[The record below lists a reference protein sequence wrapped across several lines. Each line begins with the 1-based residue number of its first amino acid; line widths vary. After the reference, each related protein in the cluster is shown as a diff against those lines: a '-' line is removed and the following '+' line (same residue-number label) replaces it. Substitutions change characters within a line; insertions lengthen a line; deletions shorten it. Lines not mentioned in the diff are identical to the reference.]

1 MAERSSQ
8 ELGLRINVT
17 DKQAYQ
23 GGGRATVKD
32 YDVQDTSNGASRVLA
47 GIMDAAGGIAQRKFE
62 TNVQEQIVKGSRAR
76 MAGEAEDAIESD
88 AFAAPFVRNGYRQQD
103 YRIKQADFSI
113 RMGQLAENAGRKMTP
128 EQFSKQMGQEAQGI
142 LKSLDGLP
150 AEAHVQ
156 GLMQQTK
163 AEETLMT
170 KQAQN
175 HAGWLIEE
183 GTKPFLAQGNSILA
197 KLSKA
202 QAQGDDLTYR
212 SATEEAAL
220 YHMNLLN
227 TGAIPDGAREKVAKQ
242 FLMGALD
249 LNQRKV
255 YEDLRDAGAL
265 DTMSFDDRRELNGA
279 YERSQASTR
288 AIESMADLQAD
299 ATFQMG
305 VESGAS
311 NLDEAAVYAKDRVAR
326 KLWSP
331 EQALNFVQSA
341 QKGVANRQL
350 MGNMVS
356 ALEAGDINTLNTL
369 GFEVDE
375 ALTKYD
381 QLAAANGISASQRLA
396 NNTKLGLRLG
406 VFPKN
411 YGAAVGASVR
421 AVLASDGTV
430 QPEMV
435 QVLNTVTEQVEQA
448 RKLNPS
454 AGNVLLSGIPEEQ
467 RGAVAFMLNQAEKGI
482 EPGQALKEYGAH
494 DLVATQQEDFQKLA
508 NNQKFRKLLAGAV
521 DDKFLSGITGRLGN
535 FVTGSSNLSDNTAVM
550 AMYTRA
556 VKEEAIQLSGDRR
569 NAGMLLTDDGHA
581 SLLKNAAANVADR
594 TIQVGKHGVIFDR
607 ERAPL
612 ILPRGV
618 SPAQVFG
625 SRDTRQIGEVL
636 AERYPPEVMGSWGS
650 ADTSAG
656 GSGGL
661 GGWLGEKSTIAFEY
675 TRQGGLYRLQLLPD
689 GGELDRVKVDPK
701 AIGTEA
707 NRRNAAHVNAQR
719 AADLGAEVDV
729 SGRETTPSYG
739 PTTAPGMLG
748 QGNIDLNARPTVQNA
763 DGSISTVRSISIGV
777 DDGEVLIPTVSD
789 DGRIMS
795 NDEAI
800 KAYKQTGRNLG
811 KFDTPENATA
821 YAESLHNAQAQQYG
835 TRKVLTIDGGN
846 ASGMQRRGVYDWRR
860 DMLSHEGYRDTVY
873 KDRNGLAV
881 GVGRNV
887 TGQLKEGDRITREQA
902 QRWFAED
909 TDNALIAGNRI
920 ARELGVTN
928 QQAILGLAGAAFQ
941 LGEGGL
947 GEFKQTK
954 KAIQSKDW
962 EGFKK
967 QVYDSAWAKQT
978 PERVKAFLGY
988 MQPHFTEMA
997 TGPDWYSEATAQ

>member
-23 GGGRATVKD
+23 GGARATVKD

-47 GIMDAAGGIAQRKFE
+47 GIMDAASGIAQRKFE
-62 TNVQEQIVKGSRAR
+62 TNVQEQMVRGSRAR

-103 YRIKQADFSI
+103 YRIKQADFSV
-113 RMGQLAENAGRKMTP
+113 RMGQLAEGDGRKMTP

-288 AIESMADLQAD
+288 AVESMADLERD
-299 ATFQMG
+299 ASFQTG
-305 VESGAS
+305 VISGAVG
-311 NLDEAAVYAKDRVAR
+311 LDDAASYAKDRVAR

-331 EQALNFVQSA
+331 EQALSFVQNA
-341 QKGVANRQL
+341 QKGVSNRQL

-356 ALEAGDINTLNTL
+356 ALEAGDINQLNTL

-381 QLAAANGISASQRLA
+381 QLAAANGASVSQRLA

-435 QVLNTVTEQVEQA
+435 QTLNVITEQVAQA
-448 RKLNPS
+448 EKTNPA
-454 AGNVLLSGIPEEQ
+454 AGNVLLGGIPEEQ
-467 RGAVAFMLNQAEKGI
+467 RAAVAFMLQQSKLGI
-482 EPGQALKEYGAH
+482 EPGQALKEFGAR
-494 DLVATQQEDFQKLA
+494 DLSATQQEDFQKFA
-508 NNQKFRKLLAGAV
+508 NSQKFQKSLAGRV
-521 DDKFLSGITGRLGN
+521 DSEFLSGAFGRIGN
-535 FVTGSSNLSDNTAVM
+535 FVTGSSNLSDNTAVL
-550 AMYTRA
+550 ATYTRA
-556 VKEEAIQLSGDRR
+556 VQDEALQLSGDRR
-569 NAGMLLTDDGHA
+569 NAGLLMSEDGHETLLNLAA
-581 SLLKNAAANVADR
+581 SNVAGR
-594 TIQVGKHGVIFDR
+594 TIQVGKHGVLFDR

-618 SPAQVFG
+618 SPSQVFG
-625 SRDTRQIGEVL
+625 SQDTRQIGDVL
-636 AERYPPEVMGSWGS
+636 AEKYPPDVKGMFS
-650 ADTSAG
+650 D
-656 GSGGL
+656 
-661 GGWLGEKSTIAFEY
+661 KSTVAFEY
-675 TRQGGLYRLQLLPD
+675 TRQNGMYRIQYD
-689 GGELDRVKVDPK
+689 ENGQELDRVKIDPK
-701 AIGTEA
+701 AVGTEV
-707 NRRNAAHVNAQR
+707 NQRNAAHVNAQR
-719 AADLGAEVDV
+719 AADLGAEVDA
-729 SGRETTPSYG
+729 GG
-739 PTTAPGMLG
+739 GHKL
-748 QGNIDLNARPTVQNA
+748 L
-763 DGSISTVRSISIGV
+763 
-777 DDGEVLIPTVSD
+777 
-789 DGRIMS
+789 
-795 NDEAI
+795 
-800 KAYKQTGRNLG
+800 
-811 KFDTPENATA
+811 
-821 YAESLHNAQAQQYG
+821 
-835 TRKVLTIDGGN
+835 IDGGN

-887 TGQLKEGDRITREQA
+887 TGRLKEGDKITREQA
-902 QRWFAED
+902 QQWFAED

-920 ARELGVTN
+920 AQELGVTN

-954 KAIQSKDW
+954 KAIQLKDW
-962 EGFKK
+962 DGFKK
-967 QVYDSAWAKQT
+967 QVYASAWAKQT

>member
-23 GGGRATVKD
+23 GGARATVKD

-47 GIMDAAGGIAQRKFE
+47 GIMDAAGGIAQRKFDS
-62 TNVQEQIVKGSRAR
+62 NVQEQMVKGSRAR

-175 HAGWLIEE
+175 HAGWLVEE

-242 FLMGALD
+242 FLLGALD

-288 AIESMADLQAD
+288 SIESMADLEKD
-299 ATFQMG
+299 ASFQTG
-305 VESGAS
+305 VTSGVVGLDDAAS
-311 NLDEAAVYAKDRVAR
+311 YAKDRVAR
-326 KLWSP
+326 KLWSS
-331 EQALNFVQSA
+331 EQALSFVQNA

-350 MGNMVS
+350 MGNMVT
-356 ALEAGDINTLNTL
+356 ALEAGDINQLNTL

-381 QLAAANGISASQRLA
+381 QLAAANGASVSQRLS

-435 QVLNTVTEQVEQA
+435 QTLNVISEQVAQA
-448 RKLNPS
+448 EKTNPA
-454 AGNVLLSGIPEEQ
+454 AGNVLLGGIPEEQ
-467 RGAVAFMLNQAEKGI
+467 RAAVAFMLQQSKLGI
-482 EPGQALKEYGAH
+482 EPGQALKEFGAR
-494 DLVATQQEDFQKLA
+494 DLSATQQEDFQKFA
-508 NNQKFRKLLAGAV
+508 NSQKFQKSLAGRV
-521 DDKFLSGITGRLGN
+521 DSEFLSGAFGRIGN
-535 FVTGSSNLSDNTAVM
+535 FVTGSSNLSDNTAVL

-556 VKEEAIQLSGDRR
+556 VQDEALQLSGDRR
-569 NAGMLLTDDGHA
+569 NAGLLMSEDGHEALLNLAA
-581 SLLKNAAANVADR
+581 SNVAGR
-594 TIQVGKHGVIFDR
+594 TIQVGKHGVLFDR

-618 SPAQVFG
+618 SPEQVFG
-625 SRDTRQIGEVL
+625 AKDTQGIGNML
-636 AERYPPEVMGSWGS
+636 AEKYPPDVKGMFS
-650 ADTSAG
+650 D
-656 GSGGL
+656 
-661 GGWLGEKSTIAFEY
+661 KSTVAFEY
-675 TRQGGLYRLQLLPD
+675 TRQNGMYRIQYDED
-689 GGELDRVKVDPK
+689 GQELDRIKIDPK
-701 AIGTEA
+701 AIGTEV
-707 NRRNAAHVNAQR
+707 NRKNAAHVNAQR
-719 AADLGAEVDV
+719 AADLGAEVDA
-729 SGRETTPSYG
+729 GG
-739 PTTAPGMLG
+739 
-748 QGNIDLNARPTVQNA
+748 GNKL
-763 DGSISTVRSISIGV
+763 
-777 DDGEVLIPTVSD
+777 L
-789 DGRIMS
+789 
-795 NDEAI
+795 
-800 KAYKQTGRNLG
+800 
-811 KFDTPENATA
+811 
-821 YAESLHNAQAQQYG
+821 
-835 TRKVLTIDGGN
+835 IDGGN

-873 KDRNGLAV
+873 PDRKGLAV

-887 TGQLKEGDRITREQA
+887 TGQLKEGDKITREQA

-909 TDNALIAGNRI
+909 TDAALIAGNRI
-920 ARELGVTN
+920 AKDLGVTN
-928 QQAILGLAGAAFQ
+928 QQAILGLAGAVFQ

-954 KAIQSKDW
+954 KAIQSRDW

-967 QVYDSAWAKQT
+967 QVYDSDWAKQT
-978 PERVKAFLGY
+978 PDRVKAFLGY

>member
-23 GGGRATVKD
+23 GGARATVKD

-62 TNVQEQIVKGSRAR
+62 TSVQEQMVKGSRAR

-88 AFAAPFVRNGYRQQD
+88 AFAAPFVRSGYRQQD
-103 YRIKQADFSI
+103 YRIKQADFSV
-113 RMGQLAENAGRKMTP
+113 RMGQLAEGDGRKMTP

-288 AIESMADLQAD
+288 SIESMADLEKD
-299 ATFQMG
+299 ASFQTG
-305 VESGAS
+305 VTSGAVG
-311 NLDEAAVYAKDRVAR
+311 LDDAASYAKDRVAR
-326 KLWSP
+326 KLWSS
-331 EQALNFVQSA
+331 EQALSFVQNA

-350 MGNMVS
+350 MGNMVT
-356 ALEAGDINTLNTL
+356 ALEAGDINQLNTL

-381 QLAAANGISASQRLA
+381 QLAAANGASVSQRLS

-435 QVLNTVTEQVEQA
+435 QTLNVVSEQVAQA
-448 RKLNPS
+448 EKTNPA
-454 AGNVLLSGIPEEQ
+454 AGNVLLGGIPEEQ
-467 RGAVAFMLNQAEKGI
+467 RAAVAFMLQQSKLGI
-482 EPGQALKEYGAH
+482 EPGQALKEFGAR
-494 DLVATQQEDFQKLA
+494 DLSATQQEDFQKFA
-508 NNQKFRKLLAGAV
+508 NSQKFQKSLAGRV
-521 DDKFLSGITGRLGN
+521 DSEFLSGAFGRIGN
-535 FVTGSSNLSDNTAVM
+535 FVTGSSNLSDNTAVL

-556 VKEEAIQLSGDRR
+556 VQDEALQLSGDRR
-569 NAGMLLTDDGHA
+569 NAGLLMSEDGHETLLNLAA
-581 SLLKNAAANVADR
+581 SNVAGR
-594 TIQVGKHGVIFDR
+594 TIQVGEHGVLFDR

-625 SRDTRQIGEVL
+625 AQDTRQIGNVL
-636 AERYPPEVMGSWGS
+636 AEKYPPDVKGMFS
-650 ADTSAG
+650 D
-656 GSGGL
+656 
-661 GGWLGEKSTIAFEY
+661 KSTVAFEY
-675 TRQGGLYRLQLLPD
+675 TRQNGMYRIQYD
-689 GGELDRVKVDPK
+689 DNGQELDRVKIDPK
-701 AIGTEA
+701 AIGTEV
-707 NRRNAAHVNAQR
+707 NQRNALHVNAQR
-719 AADLGAEVDV
+719 AADLGAEVDA
-729 SGRETTPSYG
+729 GG
-739 PTTAPGMLG
+739 
-748 QGNIDLNARPTVQNA
+748 GNKL
-763 DGSISTVRSISIGV
+763 
-777 DDGEVLIPTVSD
+777 L
-789 DGRIMS
+789 
-795 NDEAI
+795 
-800 KAYKQTGRNLG
+800 
-811 KFDTPENATA
+811 
-821 YAESLHNAQAQQYG
+821 
-835 TRKVLTIDGGN
+835 IDGGN

-887 TGQLKEGDRITREQA
+887 TGRLKEGDKITREQA
-902 QRWFAED
+902 QQWFAED

-920 ARELGVTN
+920 AQELGVTN

-941 LGEGGL
+941 LGAGGL

-954 KAIQSKDW
+954 KAIQSRDW

-967 QVYDSAWAKQT
+967 QVHASAWAKQT
-978 PERVKAFLGY
+978 PDRVKAFLGY

>member
-8 ELGLRINVT
+8 ELGLRVNVT

-23 GGGRATVKD
+23 GGARATVKD

-88 AFAAPFVRNGYRQQD
+88 AFAAPFARNGYRQQD
-103 YRIKQADFSI
+103 YRIKQADFSV

-156 GLMQQTK
+156 ALMQQTK

-288 AIESMADLQAD
+288 SIESMADLEKD
-299 ATFQMG
+299 ASFQTG
-305 VESGAS
+305 VTSGVVGLDDAAS
-311 NLDEAAVYAKDRVAR
+311 YAKDRVAR

-331 EQALNFVQSA
+331 EQALSFVQNA

-350 MGNMVS
+350 MSNMVT
-356 ALEAGDINTLNTL
+356 ALEAGDINQLNTL

-381 QLAAANGISASQRLA
+381 QLAAANGASASQRLS

-435 QVLNTVTEQVEQA
+435 QTLNVISEQVAQA
-448 RKLNPS
+448 EKTNPA
-454 AGNVLLSGIPEEQ
+454 AGNVLLGGIPEEQ
-467 RGAVAFMLNQAEKGI
+467 RAAVAFMLQQSKLGI
-482 EPGQALKEYGAH
+482 EPGQALKEFGAR
-494 DLVATQQEDFQKLA
+494 DLSATQQEDFQKFA
-508 NNQKFRKLLAGAV
+508 NSQKFQKSLAGRV
-521 DDKFLSGITGRLGN
+521 DSEFLSGAFGRIGN
-535 FVTGSSNLSDNTAVM
+535 FVTGSSNLSDNTAVL

-556 VKEEAIQLSGDRR
+556 VQDEALQLSGDRR
-569 NAGMLLTDDGHA
+569 NAGLLMSEDGHETLLNLAA
-581 SLLKNAAANVADR
+581 SNVAGR
-594 TIQVGKHGVIFDR
+594 TIQVGEHGVLFDR

-625 SRDTRQIGEVL
+625 AQDTRQIGNVL
-636 AERYPPEVMGSWGS
+636 AEKYPPDVKGMFS
-650 ADTSAG
+650 D
-656 GSGGL
+656 
-661 GGWLGEKSTIAFEY
+661 KSTVAFEY
-675 TRQGGLYRLQLLPD
+675 TRQNGMYRIQYD
-689 GGELDRVKVDPK
+689 DNGQELDRIKIDPK
-701 AIGTEA
+701 AIGTEV
-707 NRRNAAHVNAQR
+707 NQRNALHVNAQR
-719 AADLGAEVDV
+719 AADLGAEVDA
-729 SGRETTPSYG
+729 GG
-739 PTTAPGMLG
+739 
-748 QGNIDLNARPTVQNA
+748 GNKL
-763 DGSISTVRSISIGV
+763 
-777 DDGEVLIPTVSD
+777 L
-789 DGRIMS
+789 
-795 NDEAI
+795 
-800 KAYKQTGRNLG
+800 
-811 KFDTPENATA
+811 
-821 YAESLHNAQAQQYG
+821 
-835 TRKVLTIDGGN
+835 IDGGN

-887 TGQLKEGDRITREQA
+887 TGQLKEGDKITREQA
-902 QRWFAED
+902 QQWFAED

-920 ARELGVTN
+920 AQELGVTN

-954 KAIQSKDW
+954 KAIQLKDW

>member
-17 DKQAYQ
+17 DRQAYQ
-23 GGGRATVKD
+23 GGARATVKD

-47 GIMDAAGGIAQRKFE
+47 GIMDAAGGIAQRKFD

-103 YRIKQADFSI
+103 YRIKQADFSV
-113 RMGQLAENAGRKMTP
+113 RMGQLAEGDGRKMTP

-288 AIESMADLQAD
+288 AIESMADLERD
-299 ATFQMG
+299 ASFQTG
-305 VESGAS
+305 VTSGVVGLDDAAS
-311 NLDEAAVYAKDRVAR
+311 YAKDRVAR

-331 EQALNFVQSA
+331 EQALNFVQNA

-356 ALEAGDINTLNTL
+356 ALEAGDINQLNTL

-381 QLAAANGISASQRLA
+381 QLAAANGASVSQRLS

-435 QVLNTVTEQVEQA
+435 QTLNVISEQVAQA
-448 RKLNPS
+448 EKTNPA
-454 AGNVLLSGIPEEQ
+454 AGNVLLGGIPEEQ
-467 RGAVAFMLNQAEKGI
+467 RAAVAFMLQQSKLGI
-482 EPGQALKEYGAH
+482 EPGQALKEFGAR
-494 DLVATQQEDFQKLA
+494 DLSATQQEDFQKFA
-508 NNQKFRKLLAGAV
+508 NSQKFQKSLAGRV
-521 DDKFLSGITGRLGN
+521 DSEFLSGAFGRIGN
-535 FVTGSSNLSDNTAVM
+535 FVTGSSNLSDNTAVL

-556 VKEEAIQLSGDRR
+556 VQDEALQLSGDRR
-569 NAGMLLTDDGHA
+569 NAGLLMSEDGHETLLNLAA
-581 SLLKNAAANVADR
+581 SNVAGR
-594 TIQVGKHGVIFDR
+594 TIQVGAHGVLFDR

-625 SRDTRQIGEVL
+625 AQDTRQIGNVL
-636 AERYPPEVMGSWGS
+636 AEKYPPDVKGMFS
-650 ADTSAG
+650 D
-656 GSGGL
+656 
-661 GGWLGEKSTIAFEY
+661 KSTVAFEY
-675 TRQGGLYRLQLLPD
+675 TRQNGMYRIQYD
-689 GGELDRVKVDPK
+689 ENGQELDRIKIDPK
-701 AIGTEA
+701 AIGTEV
-707 NRRNAAHVNAQR
+707 NQRNALHVNAQR
-719 AADLGAEVDV
+719 AADLGAEVDA
-729 SGRETTPSYG
+729 GG
-739 PTTAPGMLG
+739 
-748 QGNIDLNARPTVQNA
+748 GNKL
-763 DGSISTVRSISIGV
+763 
-777 DDGEVLIPTVSD
+777 L
-789 DGRIMS
+789 
-795 NDEAI
+795 
-800 KAYKQTGRNLG
+800 
-811 KFDTPENATA
+811 
-821 YAESLHNAQAQQYG
+821 
-835 TRKVLTIDGGN
+835 IDGGN

-887 TGQLKEGDRITREQA
+887 TGKLKEGDRITREQA
-902 QRWFAED
+902 QQWFAED

-920 ARELGVTN
+920 AQELGVTN

-954 KAIQSKDW
+954 KAIQLRDW

-967 QVYDSAWAKQT
+967 QVYESAWAKQT

>member
-32 YDVQDTSNGASRVLA
+32 YDVQDTGNGASRVLA

-62 TNVQEQIVKGSRAR
+62 TNVQEQMVKGSRAR

-103 YRIKQADFSI
+103 YRIKQADFSV
-113 RMGQLAENAGRKMTP
+113 RMGQLAEGDGRKMTP

-288 AIESMADLQAD
+288 ATESMADLERD
-299 ATFQMG
+299 ASFQTG
-305 VESGAS
+305 VVSGAVG
-311 NLDEAAVYAKDRVAR
+311 LDDAASYAKDRVAR
-326 KLWSP
+326 RLWSP
-331 EQALNFVQSA
+331 EQALNFVQNA
-341 QKGVANRQL
+341 QTGVANRQL

-356 ALEAGDINTLNTL
+356 ALEAGDINQLNTL

-435 QVLNTVTEQVEQA
+435 QVLNTITEQVEQA
-448 RKLNPS
+448 RKLNPA

-467 RGAVAFMLNQAEKGI
+467 RGAVAYMLNQAEKGI
-482 EPGQALKEYGAH
+482 EPGQALKEFGAQ

-508 NNQKFRKLLAGAV
+508 SNQKFRKLLAGAV

-594 TIQVGKHGVIFDR
+594 TIQVGKHGVLFDR

-625 SRDTRQIGEVL
+625 ARDTRQIGEVL
-636 AERYPPEVMGSWGS
+636 AERYPPEVK
-650 ADTSAG
+650 
-656 GSGGL
+656 GL
-661 GGWLGEKSTIAFEY
+661 FGDKSTIAFEY

-701 AIGTEA
+701 AIGTEV

-719 AADLGAEVDV
+719 AADLGAEVDA
-729 SGRETTPSYG
+729 GG
-739 PTTAPGMLG
+739 
-748 QGNIDLNARPTVQNA
+748 GNKL
-763 DGSISTVRSISIGV
+763 
-777 DDGEVLIPTVSD
+777 L
-789 DGRIMS
+789 
-795 NDEAI
+795 
-800 KAYKQTGRNLG
+800 
-811 KFDTPENATA
+811 
-821 YAESLHNAQAQQYG
+821 
-835 TRKVLTIDGGN
+835 IDGGN

-887 TGQLKEGDRITREQA
+887 TGRLKEGAKITREQA
-902 QRWFAED
+902 QQWFAED

-920 ARELGVTN
+920 AQELGVTN

-947 GEFKQTK
+947 GEFKKTK
-954 KAIQSKDW
+954 KAIQSRDW

-967 QVYDSAWAKQT
+967 QVHDSDWAKQT
-978 PERVKAFLGY
+978 PDRVKAFLGY

>member
-8 ELGLRINVT
+8 ELGLRVNVT
-17 DKQAYQ
+17 GKQAYQ
-23 GGGRATVKD
+23 GGARATVKD

-62 TNVQEQIVKGSRAR
+62 TNVQEQMVKGSRAR

-103 YRIKQADFSI
+103 YRIKQADFSV
-113 RMGQLAENAGRKMTP
+113 RMGQLAEGDGRKMTP

-288 AIESMADLQAD
+288 AIESMADLESD
-299 ATFQMG
+299 ASFQTG
-305 VESGAS
+305 VVSGAVG
-311 NLDEAAVYAKDRVAR
+311 LDDAASYAKDRVAR

-331 EQALNFVQSA
+331 EQALNFVQNA

-356 ALEAGDINTLNTL
+356 ALEAGDINQLNTL

-381 QLAAANGISASQRLA
+381 QLAAANGASVSQRLS

-435 QVLNTVTEQVEQA
+435 QTLNVISEQVAQA
-448 RKLNPS
+448 EKTNPA
-454 AGNVLLSGIPEEQ
+454 AGNVLLGGIPEEQ
-467 RGAVAFMLNQAEKGI
+467 RAAVAFMLQQSKLGI
-482 EPGQALKEYGAH
+482 EPGQALKEFGAR
-494 DLVATQQEDFQKLA
+494 DLSATQQEDFQKFA
-508 NNQKFRKLLAGAV
+508 NSQKFQKSLAGRV
-521 DDKFLSGITGRLGN
+521 DSEFLSGAFGRIGN
-535 FVTGSSNLSDNTAVM
+535 FVTGSSNLSDNTAVL

-556 VKEEAIQLSGDRR
+556 VQDEALQLSGDRR
-569 NAGMLLTDDGHA
+569 NAGLLMSEDGHETLLNLAA
-581 SLLKNAAANVADR
+581 SNVAGR
-594 TIQVGKHGVIFDR
+594 TIQVGEHGVLFDR

-618 SPAQVFG
+618 SPEQVFG
-625 SRDTRQIGEVL
+625 AKDTRGIGNML
-636 AERYPPEVMGSWGS
+636 AEKYPPDVKGMFS
-650 ADTSAG
+650 D
-656 GSGGL
+656 
-661 GGWLGEKSTIAFEY
+661 KSTIAFEY
-675 TRQGGLYRLQLLPD
+675 TRQNGMYRIQYD
-689 GGELDRVKVDPK
+689 ENGQELDRIKIDPK
-701 AIGTEA
+701 VIGTEV
-707 NRRNAAHVNAQR
+707 NRKNAEHVNAQR
-719 AADLGAEVDV
+719 AADLGAEVDA
-729 SGRETTPSYG
+729 GG
-739 PTTAPGMLG
+739 
-748 QGNIDLNARPTVQNA
+748 GNKL
-763 DGSISTVRSISIGV
+763 
-777 DDGEVLIPTVSD
+777 L
-789 DGRIMS
+789 
-795 NDEAI
+795 
-800 KAYKQTGRNLG
+800 
-811 KFDTPENATA
+811 
-821 YAESLHNAQAQQYG
+821 
-835 TRKVLTIDGGN
+835 IDGGN

-887 TGQLKEGDRITREQA
+887 TGRLKEGDKITREQA
-902 QRWFAED
+902 QQWFAED

-920 ARELGVTN
+920 AQELGVTN

-954 KAIQSKDW
+954 KAIQLRDW

-967 QVYDSAWAKQT
+967 QVYESAWAKQT

>member
-8 ELGLRINVT
+8 ELGLRVNVT

-23 GGGRATVKD
+23 GGSRATVKD
-32 YDVQDTSNGASRVLA
+32 YQVQDTGNGASRVLA
-47 GIMDAAGGIAQRKFE
+47 GILDAASGIVQRKFE
-62 TNVQEQIVKGSRAR
+62 TNVQDQMVKGSRAR

-88 AFAAPFVRNGYRQQD
+88 AFAAPFVRNGYKQQD
-103 YRIKQADFSI
+103 YRIKQADFSL
-113 RMGQLAENAGRKMTP
+113 RMGTLAENEGRKLTP
-128 EQFSKQMGQEAQGI
+128 EQFSKRVGQEAQGI

-156 GLMQQTK
+156 ALMQQTK
-163 AEETLMT
+163 AEETLIT

-175 HAGWLIEE
+175 HASWLIEE

-197 KLSKA
+197 KLSTA

-212 SATEEAAL
+212 AATEEAAL
-220 YHMNLLN
+220 YHLNLLN
-227 TGAIPDGAREKVAKQ
+227 TPAIPEGQREKVAKQ

-265 DTMSFDDRRELNGA
+265 DTMNFDDRRELNGA
-279 YERSQASTR
+279 YERSTASTR
-288 AIESMADLQAD
+288 SIESMVDLERD
-299 ATFQMG
+299 ATFQTG
-305 VESGAS
+305 VASGVVG
-311 NLDEAAVYAKDRVAR
+311 LDEAASYAKDRVAR
-326 KLWSP
+326 KLWGH
-331 EQALNFVQSA
+331 EQALSFVQNA

-350 MGNMVS
+350 MGNMVT
-356 ALEAGDINTLNTL
+356 ALEAGDINQLNTL
-369 GFEVDE
+369 GFDVDE

-381 QLAAANGISASQRLA
+381 QLAAANGATSSQRLA

-406 VFPKN
+406 TFPKN

-435 QVLNTVTEQVEQA
+435 QTLNTIAEQVSQA
-448 RKLNPS
+448 EKTNPA
-454 AGNVLLSGIPEEQ
+454 AGNVLLSGVPEEQ
-467 RGAVAFMLNQAEKGI
+467 RGAMAFMLQQAKLGI
-482 EPGQALKEYGAH
+482 EPGQALKEYGAR
-494 DLVATQQEDFQKLA
+494 DLSATQQEDFQKFQNSQA
-508 NNQKFRKLLAGAV
+508 FQKSLIGKV
-521 DDKFLSGITGRLGN
+521 DSTFLSGAFGRIGN
-535 FVTGSSNLSDNTAVM
+535 FVTGSSNLSDNEAVM
-550 AMYTRA
+550 SMYRRA
-556 VKEEAIQLSGDRR
+556 VQDEAFQLSGDRR
-569 NAGMLLTDDGHA
+569 NAGLLTSPDGHEA
-581 SLLKNAAANVADR
+581 LLNLAAANVSSR
-594 TIQVGKHGVIFDR
+594 TIQVGQDGVLLDR

-612 ILPRGV
+612 ILPRGT
-618 SPAQVFG
+618 SAAEVFG
-625 SRDTRQIGEVL
+625 ARDTKGIGKAL
-636 AERYPPEVMGSWGS
+636 AEKYPPDVRGVFG
-650 ADTSAG
+650 D
-656 GSGGL
+656 
-661 GGWLGEKSTIAFEY
+661 KSTVAFEY
-675 TRQGGLYRLQLLPD
+675 TRQNGMYRIQYD
-689 GGELDRVKVDPK
+689 ANGQELDRIKIDPK
-701 AIGTEA
+701 AIGTEV
-707 NRRNAAHVNAQR
+707 NRKNAEHVNAQR

-729 SGRETTPSYG
+729 TGREATPSYG

-748 QGNIDLNARPTVQNA
+748 QGNIDLNARPTVHNA
-763 DGSISTVRSISIGV
+763 NGSISTVRSISIGV

-800 KAYKQTGRNLG
+800 KAYEQTGRNLG

-873 KDRNGLAV
+873 PDRKGLAV

-887 TGQLKEGDRITREQA
+887 TGQLKEGDKITREQA

-909 TDNALIAGNRI
+909 TDAALIAGNRI
-920 ARELGVTN
+920 AKDLGVTN
-928 QQAILGLAGAAFQ
+928 QQAILGLAGAVFQ

-954 KAIQSKDW
+954 KAIQSRDW
-962 EGFKK
+962 ESFKK
-967 QVYDSAWAKQT
+967 QVYDSDWAKQT
-978 PERVKAFLGY
+978 PDRVKAFLGY

>member
-76 MAGEAEDAIESD
+76 MAGEAEDAIEAD

-103 YRIKQADFSI
+103 YRIKQADFSV
-113 RMGQLAENAGRKMTP
+113 RMGQLAEGDGRKMTP

-163 AEETLMT
+163 AEETLIT

-288 AIESMADLQAD
+288 AIESMADLERD
-299 ATFQMG
+299 ASFQTG
-305 VESGAS
+305 VVSGAVG
-311 NLDEAAVYAKDRVAR
+311 LDDAASYAKDRVAR

-331 EQALNFVQSA
+331 EQALNFVQNA

-356 ALEAGDINTLNTL
+356 ALEAGDINQLNTL

-381 QLAAANGISASQRLA
+381 QLAAANGATVSQRLS

-435 QVLNTVTEQVEQA
+435 QTLNSITEQVAQA
-448 RKLNPS
+448 EKTNPA
-454 AGNVLLSGIPEEQ
+454 AGNVLLGGIPEEQ
-467 RGAVAFMLNQAEKGI
+467 RAAVAFMLQQSKLGI
-482 EPGQALKEYGAH
+482 EPGQALKEFGAR
-494 DLVATQQEDFQKLA
+494 DLSATQQEDFQKFA
-508 NNQKFRKLLAGAV
+508 NSQKFQKSLAGRV
-521 DDKFLSGITGRLGN
+521 DSEFLSGAFGRIGN
-535 FVTGSSNLSDNTAVM
+535 FVTGSSNLSDNTAVL

-556 VKEEAIQLSGDRR
+556 VQDEALQLSGDRR
-569 NAGMLLTDDGHA
+569 NAGLLMSGDGHETLLNLAA
-581 SLLKNAAANVADR
+581 SNVAGR
-594 TIQVGKHGVIFDR
+594 TIQVGKHGVLFDR

-618 SPAQVFG
+618 SPEQVFG
-625 SRDTRQIGEVL
+625 ARDTRSIGNML
-636 AERYPPEVMGSWGS
+636 AEKYPPDVRGMFS
-650 ADTSAG
+650 D
-656 GSGGL
+656 
-661 GGWLGEKSTIAFEY
+661 KSTVAFEY
-675 TRQGGLYRLQLLPD
+675 TRQNGMYRIQYD
-689 GGELDRVKVDPK
+689 ENGQELDRIKIDPK
-701 AIGTEA
+701 AIGTEV
-707 NRRNAAHVNAQR
+707 NQRNAAHVNAQR
-719 AADLGAEVDV
+719 AADLGAEVDA
-729 SGRETTPSYG
+729 GG
-739 PTTAPGMLG
+739 
-748 QGNIDLNARPTVQNA
+748 GNKL
-763 DGSISTVRSISIGV
+763 
-777 DDGEVLIPTVSD
+777 L
-789 DGRIMS
+789 
-795 NDEAI
+795 
-800 KAYKQTGRNLG
+800 
-811 KFDTPENATA
+811 
-821 YAESLHNAQAQQYG
+821 
-835 TRKVLTIDGGN
+835 IDGGN

-873 KDRNGLAV
+873 PDRKGLAV

-887 TGQLKEGDRITREQA
+887 TGQLKEGDKITREQA

-909 TDNALIAGNRI
+909 TDAALIAGNRI
-920 ARELGVTN
+920 AKDLGVTN
-928 QQAILGLAGAAFQ
+928 QQAILGLAGAVFQ

-954 KAIQSKDW
+954 KAIQSRDW

-967 QVYDSAWAKQT
+967 QVHDSDWAKQT
-978 PERVKAFLGY
+978 PDRVKAFLGY

>member
-23 GGGRATVKD
+23 GGARATVKD

-62 TNVQEQIVKGSRAR
+62 TSVQEQMVKGSRAR

-88 AFAAPFVRNGYRQQD
+88 AFAAPFVRSGYRQQD
-103 YRIKQADFSI
+103 YRIKQADFSV
-113 RMGQLAENAGRKMTP
+113 RMGQLAEGDGRKMTP

-356 ALEAGDINTLNTL
+356 ALESGDINTLNTL

-421 AVLASDGTV
+421 AVLTSDGTV

-435 QVLNTVTEQVEQA
+435 QVLNTVTEQVAQA

-581 SLLKNAAANVADR
+581 SLLQNAAANVADR
-594 TIQVGKHGVIFDR
+594 TIQVGKHGVLFDR

-625 SRDTRQIGEVL
+625 ARDTRQIGEVL
-636 AERYPPEVMGSWGS
+636 AERYPPEVK
-650 ADTSAG
+650 
-656 GSGGL
+656 GL
-661 GGWLGEKSTIAFEY
+661 FGDKSTIAFEY

-719 AADLGAEVDV
+719 AADLGAEVDA
-729 SGRETTPSYG
+729 GG
-739 PTTAPGMLG
+739 
-748 QGNIDLNARPTVQNA
+748 GNKL
-763 DGSISTVRSISIGV
+763 
-777 DDGEVLIPTVSD
+777 L
-789 DGRIMS
+789 
-795 NDEAI
+795 
-800 KAYKQTGRNLG
+800 
-811 KFDTPENATA
+811 
-821 YAESLHNAQAQQYG
+821 
-835 TRKVLTIDGGN
+835 IDGGN

-873 KDRNGLAV
+873 KDRDGLAV

-887 TGQLKEGDRITREQA
+887 TGQLKEGDKITREQA

>member
-17 DKQAYQ
+17 DKQAYK
-23 GGGRATVKD
+23 GGARATVKD

-62 TNVQEQIVKGSRAR
+62 TNVQEQMVKGSRAR

-103 YRIKQADFSI
+103 YRIKQADFSV
-113 RMGQLAENAGRKMTP
+113 RMGQLAEGDGRKMTP

-288 AIESMADLQAD
+288 AIESMADLESD
-299 ATFQMG
+299 ASFQTG
-305 VESGAS
+305 VVSGAVG
-311 NLDEAAVYAKDRVAR
+311 LDDAASYAKDRVAR

-331 EQALNFVQSA
+331 EQALNFVQNA

-356 ALEAGDINTLNTL
+356 ALEAGDINQLNTL

-381 QLAAANGISASQRLA
+381 QLAAANGASVSQRLS

-435 QVLNTVTEQVEQA
+435 QTLNVISEQVAQA
-448 RKLNPS
+448 EKTNPA
-454 AGNVLLSGIPEEQ
+454 AGNVLLGGIPEEQ
-467 RGAVAFMLNQAEKGI
+467 RAAVAFMLQQSKLGI
-482 EPGQALKEYGAH
+482 EPGQALKEFGAR
-494 DLVATQQEDFQKLA
+494 DLSATQQEDFQKFA
-508 NNQKFRKLLAGAV
+508 NSQKFQKSLAGRV
-521 DDKFLSGITGRLGN
+521 DSEFLSGAFGRIGN
-535 FVTGSSNLSDNTAVM
+535 FVTGSSNLSDNTAVL

-556 VKEEAIQLSGDRR
+556 VQDEALQLSGDRR
-569 NAGMLLTDDGHA
+569 NAGLLMSEDGHETLLNLAA
-581 SLLKNAAANVADR
+581 SNVAGR
-594 TIQVGKHGVIFDR
+594 TIQVGEHGVLFDR

-625 SRDTRQIGEVL
+625 AQDTRQIGNVL
-636 AERYPPEVMGSWGS
+636 AEKYPPDVKGMFS
-650 ADTSAG
+650 D
-656 GSGGL
+656 
-661 GGWLGEKSTIAFEY
+661 KSTVAFEY
-675 TRQGGLYRLQLLPD
+675 TRQNGMYRIQYD
-689 GGELDRVKVDPK
+689 ENGQELDRVKIDPK
-701 AIGTEA
+701 AIGTEV
-707 NRRNAAHVNAQR
+707 NQRNALHVNAQR
-719 AADLGAEVDV
+719 AADLGAEVDA
-729 SGRETTPSYG
+729 GG
-739 PTTAPGMLG
+739 
-748 QGNIDLNARPTVQNA
+748 GNKL
-763 DGSISTVRSISIGV
+763 
-777 DDGEVLIPTVSD
+777 L
-789 DGRIMS
+789 
-795 NDEAI
+795 
-800 KAYKQTGRNLG
+800 
-811 KFDTPENATA
+811 
-821 YAESLHNAQAQQYG
+821 
-835 TRKVLTIDGGN
+835 IDGGN

-887 TGQLKEGDRITREQA
+887 TGRLKEGDKITREQA
-902 QRWFAED
+902 QQWFAED
-909 TDNALIAGNRI
+909 TDNAIIAGNRI
-920 ARELGVTN
+920 AKDLGVTN

-954 KAIQSKDW
+954 KAIQMRDW

-967 QVYDSAWAKQT
+967 QVYNSAWAKQT

>member
-23 GGGRATVKD
+23 GGARATVKD

-62 TNVQEQIVKGSRAR
+62 TNVQEQMVKGSRAR

-103 YRIKQADFSI
+103 YRIKQADFSV
-113 RMGQLAENAGRKMTP
+113 RMGQLAEGDGRKMTP

-255 YEDLRDAGAL
+255 YEDLRDVGAL

-288 AIESMADLQAD
+288 AIESMADLERD
-299 ATFQMG
+299 ASFQTG
-305 VESGAS
+305 VVSGAVG
-311 NLDEAAVYAKDRVAR
+311 LDDAASYAKDRVAR

-331 EQALNFVQSA
+331 EQALNFVQNA

-356 ALEAGDINTLNTL
+356 ALEAGDINQLNTL

-381 QLAAANGISASQRLA
+381 QLAAANGASVSQRLS

-435 QVLNTVTEQVEQA
+435 QTLNVISEQVAQA
-448 RKLNPS
+448 EKTNPA
-454 AGNVLLSGIPEEQ
+454 AGNVLLGGIPEEQ
-467 RGAVAFMLNQAEKGI
+467 RAAVAFMLQQSKLGI
-482 EPGQALKEYGAH
+482 EPGQALKEFGAR
-494 DLVATQQEDFQKLA
+494 DLSATQQEDFQKFA
-508 NNQKFRKLLAGAV
+508 NSQKFQKSLAGRV
-521 DDKFLSGITGRLGN
+521 DSEFLSGAFGRIGN
-535 FVTGSSNLSDNTAVM
+535 FVTGSSNLSDNTAVL

-556 VKEEAIQLSGDRR
+556 VQDEALQLSGDRR
-569 NAGMLLTDDGHA
+569 NAGLLMSEDGHETLLNLAA
-581 SLLKNAAANVADR
+581 SNVAGR
-594 TIQVGKHGVIFDR
+594 TIQVGAHGVLFDR

-625 SRDTRQIGEVL
+625 AQDTRQIGNVL
-636 AERYPPEVMGSWGS
+636 AEKYPPDVKGMFS
-650 ADTSAG
+650 D
-656 GSGGL
+656 
-661 GGWLGEKSTIAFEY
+661 KSTVAFEY
-675 TRQGGLYRLQLLPD
+675 TRQNGMYRIQYD
-689 GGELDRVKVDPK
+689 ENGQELDRIKIDPK
-701 AIGTEA
+701 AIGTEV
-707 NRRNAAHVNAQR
+707 NQRNALHVNAQR
-719 AADLGAEVDV
+719 AADLGAEVDA
-729 SGRETTPSYG
+729 GG
-739 PTTAPGMLG
+739 
-748 QGNIDLNARPTVQNA
+748 GNKL
-763 DGSISTVRSISIGV
+763 
-777 DDGEVLIPTVSD
+777 L
-789 DGRIMS
+789 
-795 NDEAI
+795 
-800 KAYKQTGRNLG
+800 
-811 KFDTPENATA
+811 
-821 YAESLHNAQAQQYG
+821 
-835 TRKVLTIDGGN
+835 IDGGN

-873 KDRNGLAV
+873 KDRSGLAV

-887 TGQLKEGDRITREQA
+887 TGRLQEGDKITREQA
-902 QRWFAED
+902 QQWFAED

-920 ARELGVTN
+920 AQELGVTN

-954 KAIQSKDW
+954 KAIQLRDW

-967 QVYDSAWAKQT
+967 QVHASAWAKQT

>member
-17 DKQAYQ
+17 DKQAYT

-62 TNVQEQIVKGSRAR
+62 TSVQEQLVKGSRAR

-88 AFAAPFVRNGYRQQD
+88 AFAAPFVRSGYRQQD
-103 YRIKQADFSI
+103 YRIKQADFSV
-113 RMGQLAENAGRKMTP
+113 RMGQLAEGDGRKLTP

-482 EPGQALKEYGAH
+482 EPGQALKEFGAQ

-508 NNQKFRKLLAGAV
+508 SSQKFRKLLGSAV
-521 DDKFLSGITGRLGN
+521 DDKFLSGISGRLGN

-581 SLLKNAAANVADR
+581 SLLQNAAANVADR
-594 TIQVGKHGVIFDR
+594 TIQVGKHGVLFDR

-625 SRDTRQIGEVL
+625 ARDTRQIGEVL
-636 AERYPPEVMGSWGS
+636 AERYPPEVK
-650 ADTSAG
+650 
-656 GSGGL
+656 GL
-661 GGWLGEKSTIAFEY
+661 FGDKSTIAFEY

-701 AIGTEA
+701 AIGTEV

-719 AADLGAEVDV
+719 AADLGAEVDA
-729 SGRETTPSYG
+729 GG
-739 PTTAPGMLG
+739 
-748 QGNIDLNARPTVQNA
+748 GNRL
-763 DGSISTVRSISIGV
+763 
-777 DDGEVLIPTVSD
+777 L
-789 DGRIMS
+789 
-795 NDEAI
+795 
-800 KAYKQTGRNLG
+800 
-811 KFDTPENATA
+811 
-821 YAESLHNAQAQQYG
+821 
-835 TRKVLTIDGGN
+835 IDGGN

-873 KDRNGLAV
+873 PDRKGLAV

-887 TGQLKEGDRITREQA
+887 TGQLKEGDKITREQA

-909 TDNALIAGNRI
+909 TDAALIAGNRI
-920 ARELGVTN
+920 AKDLGVTN
-928 QQAILGLAGAAFQ
+928 QQAILGLAGAVFQ

-954 KAIQSKDW
+954 KAIQSRDW

-967 QVYDSAWAKQT
+967 QVYDSDWAKQT
-978 PERVKAFLGY
+978 PDRVKAFLGY

>member
-17 DKQAYQ
+17 DRQAYQ

-32 YDVQDTSNGASRVLA
+32 YDVQDTGSGASRVLS
-47 GIMDAAGGIAQRKFE
+47 GILDAASGIVQRKFDA
-62 TNVQEQIVKGSRAR
+62 NVQEQMVKGSRAR

-88 AFAAPFVRNGYRQQD
+88 AFAAPFVRHGYRQQD
-103 YRIKQADFSI
+103 YRIKQADFSL
-113 RMGQLAENAGRKMTP
+113 RMSQLAENEGRKLTP
-128 EQFSKQMGQEAQGI
+128 EQFTKRMGQEAAGI

-150 AEAHVQ
+150 AEAHMQ
-156 GLMQQTK
+156 ALMQQTK
-163 AEETLMT
+163 AEETLLT

-183 GTKPFLAQGNSILA
+183 GTKPFLAQGNSILV
-197 KLSKA
+197 KLRTA

-212 SATEEAAL
+212 AATEEAAL
-220 YHMNLLN
+220 YHLNLLN
-227 TGAIPDGAREKVAKQ
+227 TPAIPDGHKEKVAKQ
-242 FLMGALD
+242 FLLGALD

-288 AIESMADLQAD
+288 SVESMADLESD
-299 ATFQMG
+299 ATFQTG
-305 VESGAS
+305 VASGVVGLDDAAS
-311 NLDEAAVYAKDRVAR
+311 YAKDRVAR
-326 KLWSP
+326 KLWSH
-331 EQALNFVQSA
+331 EQALSFVQNA

-356 ALEAGDINTLNTL
+356 ALEAGDINQLNTL

-381 QLAAANGISASQRLA
+381 QLAAANGATVSQRLA

-435 QVLNTVTEQVEQA
+435 QTLNTIAEQVAQA
-448 RKLNPS
+448 EKLNPA
-454 AGNVLLSGIPEEQ
+454 AGNVLLSGVPEEQ
-467 RGAVAFMLNQAEKGI
+467 RGAMAFMLQQAKLGI
-482 EPGQALKEYGAH
+482 EPGQALKEFGAR
-494 DLVATQQEDFQKLA
+494 DLSATQQEDFQKFQNSQA
-508 NNQKFRKLLAGAV
+508 FQKSLNGKV
-521 DDKFLSGITGRLGN
+521 DSEFLSGAFGRIGN
-535 FVTGSSNLSDNTAVM
+535 FVTGSSNLSDNEAVM
-550 AMYTRA
+550 SMYRRA
-556 VKEEAIQLSGDRR
+556 VQDEAFQLSGDRR
-569 NAGMLLTDDGHA
+569 NAGLLTSPDGHEA
-581 SLLKNAAANVADR
+581 LLNLAAANVQSR
-594 TIQVGKHGVIFDR
+594 TIQVGKDGVLFDR
-607 ERAPL
+607 ERTPL

-618 SPAQVFG
+618 SAEQVFG
-625 SRDTRQIGEVL
+625 ARDTKGIGKVL
-636 AERYPPEVMGSWGS
+636 ADKYPPEVKGVF
-650 ADTSAG
+650 
-656 GSGGL
+656 
-661 GGWLGEKSTIAFEY
+661 GEKSSVAFEY
-675 TRQGGLYRLQLLPD
+675 TPQNGMYRIQYD
-689 GGELDRVKVDPK
+689 QNGQELDRIKIDPK
-701 AIGTEA
+701 AIGTEV
-707 NRRNAAHVNAQR
+707 NRKNAEHVNAQR
-719 AADLGAEVDV
+719 AADLGAEVDA
-729 SGRETTPSYG
+729 GG
-739 PTTAPGMLG
+739 
-748 QGNIDLNARPTVQNA
+748 GNKL
-763 DGSISTVRSISIGV
+763 
-777 DDGEVLIPTVSD
+777 L
-789 DGRIMS
+789 
-795 NDEAI
+795 
-800 KAYKQTGRNLG
+800 
-811 KFDTPENATA
+811 
-821 YAESLHNAQAQQYG
+821 
-835 TRKVLTIDGGN
+835 IDGGN

-873 KDRNGLAV
+873 KDRDGLAV

-887 TGQLKEGDRITREQA
+887 TGKLKEGDKISREQA
-902 QRWFAED
+902 QQWFAED
-909 TDNALIAGNRI
+909 TDNAIIAGNRI
-920 ARELGVTN
+920 AKDLGVTN

-941 LGEGGL
+941 LGEAGL
-947 GEFKQTK
+947 GEFKGTK

>member
-8 ELGLRINVT
+8 ELGLRIDVT
-17 DKQAYQ
+17 DKQAYR

-32 YDVQDTSNGASRVLA
+32 YDVQDTSNGASKVLA
-47 GIMDAAGGIAQRKFE
+47 GIMDAAGGIAQREFQA
-62 TNVQEQIVKGSRAR
+62 NVQEQIVRGSRAR
-76 MAGEAEDAIESD
+76 MAGEAEEAIETD
-88 AFAAPFVRNGYRQQD
+88 AFTAPFARNGYRQQD
-103 YRIKQADFSI
+103 YRIKQADFSL
-113 RMGQLAENAGRKMTP
+113 RMGQLAENEGRKLSP
-128 EQFSKQMGQEAQGI
+128 AQFSKQMSQEAQGI

-175 HAGWLIEE
+175 HAGWLVEE

-288 AIESMADLQAD
+288 AIESMADLERD
-299 ATFQMG
+299 ATFQTG
-305 VESGAS
+305 VTSGAVG
-311 NLDEAAVYAKDRVAR
+311 LDDAASYAKDRVER
-326 KLWSP
+326 KLWGP
-331 EQALNFVQSA
+331 EQALTFVQNA

-350 MGNMVS
+350 MGNMVT
-356 ALEAGDINTLNTL
+356 ALEAGDINQLNTL

-381 QLAAANGISASQRLA
+381 QLAAANGASVSQRLA

-406 VFPKN
+406 TFPKN

-421 AVLASDGTV
+421 AVLSSDGTV

-435 QVLNTVTEQVEQA
+435 QTLNVITEQVAQA
-448 RKLNPS
+448 EKSNPA
-454 AGNVLLSGIPEEQ
+454 AGNVLLGGIPEEQ
-467 RGAVAFMLNQAEKGI
+467 RAAVAFMLQQSKLGI
-482 EPGQALKEYGAH
+482 EPGQALKEYGAR
-494 DLVATQQEDFQKLA
+494 DLSATQQEDFQKFA
-508 NNQKFRKLLAGAV
+508 NSQKFQKSLAGKV
-521 DDKFLSGITGRLGN
+521 DSEFLSGAFGRVGN
-535 FVTGSSNLSDNTAVM
+535 FVTGSSNLSDNTAVLS
-550 AMYTRA
+550 MYTRA
-556 VKEEAIQLSGDRR
+556 VQDEALQLSGDRR
-569 NAGMLLTDDGHA
+569 NAGLLMSEDGHA
-581 SLLKNAAANVADR
+581 TLLSLAASNVAGR
-594 TIQVGKHGVIFDR
+594 TIQVGKHGVLFDR

-618 SPAQVFG
+618 SPEQVFG
-625 SRDTRQIGEVL
+625 ARDTRGIGNML
-636 AERYPPEVMGSWGS
+636 AEKYPPDVKGTFS
-650 ADTSAG
+650 D
-656 GSGGL
+656 
-661 GGWLGEKSTIAFEY
+661 KSTVAFEY
-675 TRQGGLYRLQLLPD
+675 TRQNGMYRIQYD
-689 GGELDRVKVDPK
+689 ENGQELDRIKIDPK
-701 AIGTEA
+701 AIGTEV
-707 NRRNAAHVNAQR
+707 NRKNSEHVNAQR
-719 AADLGAEVDV
+719 AADLGAEVDA
-729 SGRETTPSYG
+729 GG
-739 PTTAPGMLG
+739 GHKL
-748 QGNIDLNARPTVQNA
+748 L
-763 DGSISTVRSISIGV
+763 
-777 DDGEVLIPTVSD
+777 
-789 DGRIMS
+789 
-795 NDEAI
+795 
-800 KAYKQTGRNLG
+800 
-811 KFDTPENATA
+811 
-821 YAESLHNAQAQQYG
+821 
-835 TRKVLTIDGGN
+835 IDGGN

-887 TGQLKEGDRITREQA
+887 TGRLKEGDKITREQA
-902 QRWFAED
+902 QQWFAED
-909 TDNALIAGNRI
+909 TDDALIAGNRI
-920 ARELGVTN
+920 AKDLGVTN
-928 QQAILGLAGAAFQ
+928 PQAILGLSGAAFQ

-954 KAIQSKDW
+954 KAIQLKDW
-962 EGFKK
+962 DGFKK
-967 QVYDSAWAKQT
+967 QVYASAWAKQT

>member
-8 ELGLRINVT
+8 ELGLRIDVT

-23 GGGRATVKD
+23 GGGRAQVKD
-32 YDVQDTSNGASRVLA
+32 YDVQNTSNGLSQVLT
-47 GIMDAAGGIAQRKFE
+47 GILNVGMGVAQKKWDS
-62 TNVQEQIVKGSRAR
+62 NVQEEVVRGARAR
-76 MAGEAEDAIESD
+76 MAGEAEDAIASD
-88 AFAAPFVRNGYRQQD
+88 AFAAPFARNGYKQQD
-103 YRIKQADFSI
+103 YRIKQADFSL
-113 RMGQLAENAGRKMTP
+113 RMSQLAKNDGRKLTP
-128 EQFSKQMGQEAQGI
+128 EEFRRRMASESDGI
-142 LKSLDGLP
+142 LAGLDGLP
-150 AEAHVQ
+150 PEAHMQ
-156 GLMQQTK
+156 ALMQQTK
-163 AEETLMT
+163 AEETLFT
-170 KQAQN
+170 EQAQT
-175 HAGWLIEE
+175 HANWLIEQ

-197 KLSKA
+197 KLNSA
-202 QAQGDDLTYR
+202 SASGDDLTYR
-212 SATEEAAL
+212 AATEEAAL

-227 TGAIPDGAREKVAKQ
+227 TPAIPDGQREKVAKQ
-242 FLMGALD
+242 FLMGVLD

-265 DTMSFDDRRELNGA
+265 DTMSFDDRRELNQA
-279 YERSQASTR
+279 YERSSASTR
-288 AIESMADLQAD
+288 AKDSMVDLERD
-299 ATFQMG
+299 ATFQTG
-305 VESGAS
+305 VISGTVGM
-311 NLDEAAVYAKDRVAR
+311 DEAATYAKDRVGR
-326 KLWSP
+326 GLWSA
-331 EQALNFVQSA
+331 EQALSFVQNA

-435 QVLNTVTEQVEQA
+435 QVLNTVTEQVVQA

-521 DDKFLSGITGRLGN
+521 GDKFLSGITGRLGN

-569 NAGMLLTDDGHA
+569 YAGMLLTDDGHA
-581 SLLKNAAANVADR
+581 SLLQNAAANVADR
-594 TIQVGKHGVIFDR
+594 TIQVGKHGVLFDR

-612 ILPRGV
+612 ILPRGLD
-618 SPAQVFG
+618 AAAVFG
-625 SRDTRQIGEVL
+625 SRDSRGIGQEL
-636 AERYPPEVMGSWGS
+636 ADRYPPDVKGVFG
-650 ADTSAG
+650 D
-656 GSGGL
+656 
-661 GGWLGEKSTIAFEY
+661 KSTVAFEY
-675 TRQGGLYRLQLLPD
+675 TRQNGLYRIQYD
-689 GGELDRVKVDPK
+689 ASGKDLDRVKIDPK
-701 AIGTEA
+701 AIGTA
-707 NRRNAAHVNAQR
+707 VNQRNAEHVNAQR
-719 AADLGAEVDV
+719 AADLGAEVDA
-729 SGRETTPSYG
+729 GG
-739 PTTAPGMLG
+739 
-748 QGNIDLNARPTVQNA
+748 GN
-763 DGSISTVRSISIGV
+763 
-777 DDGEVLIPTVSD
+777 
-789 DGRIMS
+789 
-795 NDEAI
+795 
-800 KAYKQTGRNLG
+800 K
-811 KFDTPENATA
+811 
-821 YAESLHNAQAQQYG
+821 
-835 TRKVLTIDGGN
+835 LTIDGGN

-873 KDRNGLAV
+873 PDRKGLAV

-887 TGQLKEGDRITREQA
+887 TGRLKEGDKITQEQA
-902 QRWFAED
+902 QQWFAED
-909 TDNALIAGNRI
+909 TDDALIVGNRI
-920 ARELGVTN
+920 AKDLGVTN
-928 QQAILGLAGAAFQ
+928 QQAILGLAGAVFQ

-947 GEFKQTK
+947 GEFKATK
-954 KAIQSKDW
+954 KAIQNKDW
-962 EGFKK
+962 DTFQK
-967 QVYDSAWAKQT
+967 QVHDSKWAQQT
-978 PERVKAFLGY
+978 PERVKAFLAY
-988 MQPHFTEMA
+988 MQPHFTEMDR
-997 TGPDWYSEATAQ
+997 GPDWYSEATAR

>member
-23 GGGRATVKD
+23 GGARATVKD

-62 TNVQEQIVKGSRAR
+62 TNVQEQMVKGSRAR

-103 YRIKQADFSI
+103 YRIKQADFSV
-113 RMGQLAENAGRKMTP
+113 RMGQLAEGDGRKMTP

-288 AIESMADLQAD
+288 AIESMADLESD
-299 ATFQMG
+299 ASFQTG
-305 VESGAS
+305 VVSGAVG
-311 NLDEAAVYAKDRVAR
+311 LDDAASYAKDRVAR

-331 EQALNFVQSA
+331 EQALNFVQNA

-356 ALEAGDINTLNTL
+356 ALEAGDVNQLNTL

-375 ALTKYD
+375 ALTQYD
-381 QLAAANGISASQRLA
+381 QLAAANGASVSQRLS

-435 QVLNTVTEQVEQA
+435 QTLNVISEQVAQA
-448 RKLNPS
+448 EKTNPA
-454 AGNVLLSGIPEEQ
+454 AGNVLLGGIPEEQ
-467 RGAVAFMLNQAEKGI
+467 RAAVAFMLQQSKLGI
-482 EPGQALKEYGAH
+482 EPGQALKEFGAR
-494 DLVATQQEDFQKLA
+494 DLSATQQEDFQKFA
-508 NNQKFRKLLAGAV
+508 NSQKFQKSLAGRV
-521 DDKFLSGITGRLGN
+521 DSEFLSGAFGRIGN
-535 FVTGSSNLSDNTAVM
+535 FVTGSSNLSDNTAVL

-556 VKEEAIQLSGDRR
+556 VQDEALQLSGDRR
-569 NAGMLLTDDGHA
+569 NAGLLMSEDGHETLLNLAA
-581 SLLKNAAANVADR
+581 SNVAGR
-594 TIQVGKHGVIFDR
+594 TIQVGEHGVLFDR

-625 SRDTRQIGEVL
+625 SQDTRQIGNVL
-636 AERYPPEVMGSWGS
+636 AEKYPPDVKGMFS
-650 ADTSAG
+650 D
-656 GSGGL
+656 
-661 GGWLGEKSTIAFEY
+661 KSTVAFEY
-675 TRQGGLYRLQLLPD
+675 TRQNGMYRIQYD
-689 GGELDRVKVDPK
+689 ENGQELDRIQIDPK
-701 AIGTEA
+701 AIGAEV
-707 NRRNAAHVNAQR
+707 NQRNAAHVNAQR
-719 AADLGAEVDV
+719 AADLGAEVDA
-729 SGRETTPSYG
+729 GG
-739 PTTAPGMLG
+739 
-748 QGNIDLNARPTVQNA
+748 GNKL
-763 DGSISTVRSISIGV
+763 
-777 DDGEVLIPTVSD
+777 L
-789 DGRIMS
+789 
-795 NDEAI
+795 
-800 KAYKQTGRNLG
+800 
-811 KFDTPENATA
+811 
-821 YAESLHNAQAQQYG
+821 
-835 TRKVLTIDGGN
+835 IDGGN

-887 TGQLKEGDRITREQA
+887 TGRLKEGDKITREQA
-902 QRWFAED
+902 QQWFAED

-920 ARELGVTN
+920 AQELGVTN

-954 KAIQSKDW
+954 KAIQLKDW

-967 QVYDSAWAKQT
+967 QVHASAWAKQT

>member
-23 GGGRATVKD
+23 GGARATVND

-62 TNVQEQIVKGSRAR
+62 ANVQEQMVKGSRAR

-156 GLMQQTK
+156 ALMQQTK

-288 AIESMADLQAD
+288 SIESMADLEKD
-299 ATFQMG
+299 ASFQTG
-305 VESGAS
+305 VTSGVVGLDDAAS
-311 NLDEAAVYAKDRVAR
+311 YAKDRVAR
-326 KLWSP
+326 KLWSS
-331 EQALNFVQSA
+331 EQALSFVQNA

-350 MGNMVS
+350 MGNMVT
-356 ALEAGDINTLNTL
+356 ALEAGDINQLNTL

-381 QLAAANGISASQRLA
+381 QLAAANGASVSQRLS

-435 QVLNTVTEQVEQA
+435 QTLNVISEQVAQA
-448 RKLNPS
+448 EKTNPA
-454 AGNVLLSGIPEEQ
+454 AGNVLLGGIPEEQ
-467 RGAVAFMLNQAEKGI
+467 RAAVAFMLQQSKLGI
-482 EPGQALKEYGAH
+482 EPGQALKEFGAR
-494 DLVATQQEDFQKLA
+494 DLSATQQEDFQKFA
-508 NNQKFRKLLAGAV
+508 NSQKFQKSLAGRV
-521 DDKFLSGITGRLGN
+521 DSEFLSGAFGRIGN
-535 FVTGSSNLSDNTAVM
+535 FVTGSSNLSDNTAVL

-556 VKEEAIQLSGDRR
+556 VQDEALQLSGDRR
-569 NAGMLLTDDGHA
+569 NAGLLMSGDGHETLLNLAA
-581 SLLKNAAANVADR
+581 SNVAGR
-594 TIQVGKHGVIFDR
+594 TIQVGKHGVLFDR

-625 SRDTRQIGEVL
+625 AKDTRQIGNVL
-636 AERYPPEVMGSWGS
+636 AEKYPPDVKGMFS
-650 ADTSAG
+650 D
-656 GSGGL
+656 
-661 GGWLGEKSTIAFEY
+661 KSTVAFEY
-675 TRQGGLYRLQLLPD
+675 TRQNGMYRIQYD
-689 GGELDRVKVDPK
+689 ENGQELDRIKIDPK
-701 AIGTEA
+701 AIGTEV
-707 NRRNAAHVNAQR
+707 NRKNAEHVNAQR

-800 KAYKQTGRNLG
+800 ETYRRTGRNLG

-873 KDRNGLAV
+873 PDRKGLAV

-887 TGQLKEGDRITREQA
+887 TGQLKEGDKITREQA

-909 TDNALIAGNRI
+909 TDAALIAGNRI
-920 ARELGVTN
+920 AKDLGVTN
-928 QQAILGLAGAAFQ
+928 QQAILGLAGAVFQ

-954 KAIQSKDW
+954 KAIQSRDW